1 MAVNYVKGQILS
13 SVLER
18 DGVDISIANAN
29 VGINTSSPGA
39 ELEVVGNILVGTVVI
54 SNIGIISASGNIT
67 GGNLIAVTSID
78 AATGNIVGNITVGN
92 LSTAGNVATGNLLTD
107 NLLHANGVPW
117 DFQQPAGSNTQIQFN
132 DNDSFGASPN
142 LTFDTAANL
151 LVVNATAN
159 IANLNVA
166 GNLVTSQE
174 VIATGNIT
182 GGNLIT
188 LGNAVVGGIKTDNYY
203 YANGAP
209 VDFEHPAGANTQIQ
223 YNDDYDFGANV
234 NFTYNYATGV
244 LAVGYGN
251 GGSIET
257 DSITVTGNISANNA
271 TIGNALYTD
280 TLQTTGNTIIG
291 GNLTVQGNI
300 TYINV
305 DTFDVED
312 PIITIGVGAN
322 GQPLVTNDGK
332 DRGVAMD
339 YYNTGLSQQQT
350 AFVGY
355 ENSSSGNIILASN
368 VTIANEIVTVIDWG
382 TVQGGNAYFGNA
394 LIDGVATIGTLDI
407 DSLSVPGNVIAGNLI
422 SNAAIT
428 AGTTIS
434 AVGNI
439 TGGNVITT
447 TVIAST
453 ITTSSGDLTLNSSS
467 GQLQWDGTGNIVMNS
482 QWINNLSNPTAAYDA
497 ATKQYVDDAVSSGIH
512 IHTPVYVETPV
523 ALPAATYAQGGTAYT
538 VTDTVAGNTV
548 VFSTTASLQP
558 NDQLWFD
565 NSFQGIVANTAYFVV
580 STPNTSA
587 AVLTTTYNG
596 APVANITS
604 ASGLTENV
612 RVNSGIGATL
622 TANVNATLTVDGIN
636 PGVGQRVLVYNQI
649 PAYENGVYTVTQ
661 TGNISAPW
669 ILTRATDSDTY
680 IPDTNDGIDQGSYYY
695 VQAGSTGAGESYV
708 LTAPTGPFIIGLANI
723 EFTQFS
729 ASQVYSANT
738 AAGINLT
745 GTVFSAKVDNDTT
758 AFDGNGNII
767 VKPGANLVTPNIGNA
782 VGNSLTLTGNL
793 TAANVNAIIGVT
805 TDTLT
810 ATGNVTAGNISTGS
824 GEITAGN
831 ITAGNITITANVYS
845 GNIVNIGTIDSTG
858 NISTPANVQGN
869 YLIANSAVVGNI
881 TITDLTV
888 GNIEASGYANIVGNI
903 TGGNLVSNGAI
914 SASTTIS
921 AGGNI
926 TGGNLITNG
935 DIMAATANIAN
946 LRMANT
952 TITTDGTI
960 GNIVI
965 EPTGSGVAYVKTTTG
980 LILPVGNT
988 AQRPAPATQGTMR
1001 FNTENLRVEVYDG
1014 TEWDQIVSGVTNETF
1029 NGDGSTATFTVARQT
1044 TTAAALIM
1052 LNGIVQLPGI
1062 SYNMSPNPSTTL
1074 IFTEAPAVGDVI
1086 DIRFL

>member
-18 DGVDISIANAN
+18 DGVDIAIANAN
-29 VGINTSSPGA
+29 VGINTPTPGA
-39 ELEVVGNILVGTVVI
+39 ALEVVGNILVGTVTI
-54 SNIGIISASGNIT
+54 SNIGVISASGNIT
-67 GGNLIAVTSID
+67 AGNLVAVTSID

-92 LSTAGNVATGNLLTD
+92 LSTSGNVATGNLLTD

-117 DFQQPAGSNTQIQFN
+117 DFQQPAGANTQIQFN
-132 DNDSFGASPN
+132 DNN
-142 LTFDTAANL
+142 
-151 LVVNATAN
+151 
-159 IANLNVA
+159 
-166 GNLVTSQE
+166 
-174 VIATGNIT
+174 
-182 GGNLIT
+182 
-188 LGNAVVGGIKTDNYY
+188 
-203 YANGAP
+203 
-209 VDFEHPAGANTQIQ
+209 
-223 YNDDYDFGANV
+223 DFGANS

-244 LAVGYGN
+244 LAIGYGN
-251 GGSIET
+251 SGSIET
-257 DSITVTGNISANNA
+257 DAITVTGNILANNA
-271 TIGNALYTD
+271 TVGNALHTG

-291 GNLTVQGNI
+291 GNLTVQGNV

-312 PIITIGVGAN
+312 PIITIGTGAN
-322 GQPLVTNDGK
+322 DQPLVTDDGK
-332 DRGVAMD
+332 DRGLAMD

-355 ENSSSGNIILASN
+355 KHSTSGNLILAAN

-394 LIDGVATIGTLDI
+394 LIVGAVTIGTLN
-407 DSLSVPGNVIAGNLI
+407 VPGNIVGGNLI
-422 SNAAIT
+422 SNADIT
-428 AGTTIS
+428 

-439 TGGNVITT
+439 TGGNLITPTVITS
-447 TVIAST
+447 TV
-453 ITTSSGDLTLNSSS
+453 TTSSGDLVLNSAS
-467 GQLQWDGTGNIVMNS
+467 GQLQWDGAGNIVLNS
-482 QWINNLSNPTAAYDA
+482 QWINNLSNPIAAYDA

-512 IHTPVYVETPV
+512 IHAPVYVETPV
-523 ALPAATYAQGGTAYT
+523 ALPATTYAQGGTTYT
-538 VTDTVAGNTV
+538 VTDTIAGNTV
-548 VFSTTASLQP
+548 VFSTAASLQP

-565 NSFQGIVANTAYFVV
+565 NSFQGIVGNTSYFVV

-587 AVLTTTYNG
+587 AVLTTAYNG

-604 ASGLTENV
+604 ASGLTEGV

-622 TANVNATLTVDGIN
+622 TANASGTLTIDGVN
-636 PGVGQRVLVYNQI
+636 PSVSQRVLVYNQT

-680 IPDTNDGIDQGSYYY
+680 VPDTNDGLDQGSYFF
-695 VQAGSTGAGESYV
+695 VQAGDTGAGESYV
-708 LTAPTGPFIIGLANI
+708 LTAPSGPFIIGLDNI

-738 AAGINLT
+738 AAGLALT
-745 GTVFSAKVDNDTT
+745 GTVFSAKVDNNTT
-758 AFDGNGNII
+758 AFDGNGNIV

-782 VGNSLTLTGNL
+782 VGNSLILTGNL
-793 TAANVNAIIGVT
+793 TAANVNALIGVAT
-805 TDTLT
+805 NTFT
-810 ATGNVTAGNISTGS
+810 ATGNVTAGNISTGTGS
-824 GEITAGN
+824 ITAGN
-831 ITAGNITITANVYS
+831 VSAGNISITANVYS
-845 GNIVNIGTIDSTG
+845 GNIINLGGIDSTG
-858 NISTPANVQGN
+858 NISTPANIQGN
-869 YLIANSAVVGNI
+869 YLIANSAVVGNV
-881 TITDLTV
+881 TITDLSV
-888 GNIEASGYANIVGNI
+888 GNIEASGYANVVGNI
-903 TGGNLVSNGAI
+903 TGGNLLSNGAV
-914 SASTTIS
+914 SATTTVS

-926 TGGNLITNG
+926 TGGNLITAG
-935 DIMAATANIAN
+935 DIVAGTANIAN

-965 EPTGSGVAYVKTTTG
+965 EPTDSGVAYVKTTTG

-988 AQRPAPATQGTMR
+988 TQRPAPATQGTMR

-1014 TEWDQIVSGVTNETF
+1014 TEWDQIVGGVTNETF
-1029 NGDGSTATFTVARQT
+1029 NGDGSTAAFTLARST

-1062 SYNMSPNPSTTL
+1062 AYNMSPNPSNNL
-1074 IFTEAPAVGDVI
+1074 VFTEAPAVGDVI

>member
-13 SVLER
+13 SNLER
-18 DGVDISIANAN
+18 DGVDISISNAN
-29 VGINTSSPGA
+29 VGIGTLFPA
-39 ELEVVGNILVGTVVI
+39 AKLEVVGNVI
-54 SNIGIISASGNIT
+54 IGNVQIGNIGVISASGNIT
-67 GGNLIAVTSID
+67 GGNLVAVTSIN

-92 LSTAGNVATGNLLTD
+92 LSTSGNVATGNLLTD

-117 DFQQPAGSNTQIQFN
+117 DFQQPAGANTQLQFN

-151 LVVNATAN
+151 LTVNATAN
-159 IANLNVA
+159 ISNLNVSGSTVIQ
-166 GNLVTSQE
+166 GNIS
-174 VIATGNIT
+174 ATGNVI

-188 LGNAVVGGIKTDNYY
+188 VGNAVVGGILTDNYY

-209 VDFEHPAGANTQIQ
+209 VDFQQPAGSNTEIQ
-223 YNDDYDFGANV
+223 YNDDQDFGASS
-234 NFTYNYATGV
+234 NFTYNYTTGV

-251 GGSIET
+251 SGSIET
-257 DSITVTGNISANNA
+257 DLVTVSGNISANNA
-271 TIGNALYTD
+271 TIGNALHTN

-339 YYNTGLSQQQT
+339 YYNSGLSQQQT
-350 AFVGY
+350 AFFGY
-355 ENSSSGNIILASN
+355 KNSSSSNLIMASN
-368 VTIANEIVTVIDWG
+368 VTIASEIVTVIDWG

-394 LIDGVATIGTLDI
+394 LIDGIATIGTLNI
-407 DSLSVPGNVIAGNLI
+407 TSLSVPGNITGGNLI

-428 AGTTIS
+428 AI
-434 AVGNI
+434 GNVVA
-439 TGGNVITT
+439 GNVITP
-447 TVIAST
+447 TVITST
-453 ITTSSGDLTLNSSS
+453 VTTGSGDLTLNSAS
-467 GQLQWDGTGNIVMNS
+467 GQLQWDGSGNIVMNS

-497 ATKQYVDDAVSSGIH
+497 ATKQYVDDATSSGIH
-512 IHTPVYVETPV
+512 IHAPVYLETPA
-523 ALPAATYAQGGTAYT
+523 ALPATTYAQGGNIYT

-548 VFSTTASLQP
+548 VFSTTANLQP
-558 NDQLWFD
+558 NDQLWFG
-565 NSFQGIVANTAYFVV
+565 NSFQGIVGNTSYFVV
-580 STPNTSA
+580 SAPNTSA

-596 APVANITS
+596 APVGNITS

-622 TANVNATLTVDGIN
+622 TANASGTLTVDGVN
-636 PGVGQRVLVYNQI
+636 PSISQRVLVYNQT

-661 TGNISAPW
+661 TGNISTPW
-669 ILTRATDSDTY
+669 ILTRATDADTY
-680 IPDTNDGIDQGSYYY
+680 VPDTNDGIDQGSYFY
-695 VQAGSTGAGESYV
+695 VQAGDTGAGESYV
-708 LTAPTGPFIIGLANI
+708 LTAPSGPFIIGLANI

-738 AAGINLT
+738 AAGLTLT
-745 GTVFSAKVDNDTT
+745 GTVFSAKVDNNTT

-767 VKPGANLVTPNIGNA
+767 VKSGANLVTPNIGNA

-793 TAANVNAIIGVT
+793 SAANVNALTGVF

-810 ATGNVTAGNISTGS
+810 ATGNISAGNVSSGNIS
-824 GEITAGN
+824 AGN
-831 ITAGNITITANVYS
+831 VSSGNISITANVYS
-845 GNIVNIGTIDSTG
+845 GNIINLGGINSTG
-858 NISTPANVQGN
+858 NISTPANIQGN

-903 TGGNLVSNGAI
+903 TGGNLLSNGAV
-914 SASTTIS
+914 SATTTVS

-926 TGGNLITNG
+926 TGGNLVTAGGIVAT
-935 DIMAATANIAN
+935 TANIAN

-965 EPTGSGVAYVKTTTG
+965 EPIGSGVAYFKTTTG

-988 AQRPAPATQGTMR
+988 TQRPAPATQGTMR

-1014 TEWDQIVSGVTNETF
+1014 TEWDQIVSGVTNQTT
-1029 NGDGSTATFTVARQT
+1029 NGDGSTTTFTLDRET

-1052 LNGIVQLPGI
+1052 LNGIVQLPGTA
-1062 SYNMSPNPSTTL
+1062 YNMSPNPSTSL
-1074 IFTEAPAVGDVI
+1074 VFTEAPAEGDII